1 MGLFLNL
8 WVMSIMWLGGAL
20 PGPPG
25 EEADG
30 VFFQV
35 RTLAFAAVTASMI
48 AYLVAQLIDVQV
60 FHFWKS
66 LTGGKHLW
74 LRNNGSTLVSQFA
87 DTVAVILI
95 AHFYAQAL
103 PLRAGDPLWPQLLTF
118 ISAGYTYKLIVA
130 LLDTVPFYFGTRW
143 LSRFLRLAPSGRSST
158 AQ

>member
-1 MGLFLNL
+1 
-8 WVMSIMWLGGAL
+8 
-20 PGPPG
+20 
-25 EEADG
+25 
-30 VFFQV
+30 
-35 RTLAFAAVTASMI
+35 
-48 AYLVAQLIDVQV
+48 
-60 FHFWKS
+60 
-66 LTGGKHLW
+66 
-74 LRNNGSTLVSQFA
+74 VSQFA

-95 AHFYAQAL
+95 THFYAQAL